1 MRAYR
6 GERKA
11 RLDSIPRSRSTAAMS
26 RDPRFDDYISR
37 AQHFAQPIL
46 HHLRM
51 VVHSACPIVEE
62 AMKWSSPTFMYKD
75 RILCRMSA
83 FRHHASFGFWER
95 ENATGAVDDRD
106 KDAMGQYGR
115 LTELADLPADAILI
129 EATLRAMALVDA
141 GAVAPRPIKHQK
153 PPPIAAADFAS
164 AMAAIPA
171 ARTTF
176 DAFPVS
182 ERREYVEWI
191 EDAKRPETRARR
203 IEQAVAQLAEGKRR
217 NWRYM

>member
-1 MRAYR
+1 MREYR
-6 GERKA
+6 TERKV
-11 RLDSIPRSRSTAAMS
+11 RLDSIPRSRSTATMS
-26 RDPRFDDYISR
+26 RDPRFDDYIAR
-37 AQHFAQPIL
+37 AQPFARPIL

-51 VVHSACPIVEE
+51 VVHGACPVVEE
-62 AMKWSSPTFMYKD
+62 TMKWSSPTFLYKG

-83 FRHHASFGFWER
+83 FRHHASFGFWAR

-115 LTELADLPADAILI
+115 LTDLADLPADAILI
-129 EATLRAMALVDA
+129 EAIGRAMALVDA
-141 GAVAPRPIKHQK
+141 GAVAPRPIKHPK
-153 PPPIAAADFAS
+153 PPPVPAEDFAAAMAEVPAS
-164 AMAAIPA
+164 
-171 ARTTF
+171 RTSF

-191 EDAKRPETRARR
+191 EDAKRAETRARR